1 MASFTDR
8 IKRGWNAFVNNKDPS
23 YSTLDLVGSN
33 FTRPD
38 RVRMTRGNDRSIV
51 TAVYNRIAV
60 DASSIKI
67 EHVRVDENENYLETI
82 NDSIN
87 EVFNLEANID
97 QSGRN
102 FVQDI
107 VLSMFD
113 EGCVAIVPVDTS
125 GNIYRENSFD
135 IYSMRTGRI
144 TEWFAKNVRV
154 EIYNDRKGIKEQL
167 ILPKDKI
174 AIIENPF
181 YAVMNEPNSTAKRLI
196 YKLALL
202 DRLNADNMSGKLDL
216 IIQLPYVIKSEA
228 RRKQAENR
236 RKDIEM
242 QLAGSK
248 YGIAYT
254 DGTEHITQLNRPI
267 DNNLQAQIDSDK
279 ALLYSQLGITEEIMN
294 GSASEEVM
302 LNYYTRTIEPILTA
316 ITDGL
321 KRRFLTKT
329 ARTQGQTFMFFRDPF
344 KLVPVS
350 KLADIA
356 DRFTRNEIL
365 SSNEMRGII
374 GYKPVNTERANE
386 LSNKN
391 MPIQDLPYEVQEEEE
406 IAGEELEPE
415 VDQASLQA
423 DLEDIDLQIDELERM
438 ANSE

>member
-1 MASFTDR
+1 MASFTER

-51 TAVYNRIAV
+51 TAIYNRIAV
-60 DASSIKI
+60 DAASISI

-82 NDSIN
+82 KDPINDI
-87 EVFNLEANID
+87 FNLEANVD
-97 QSGRN
+97 QSGRD
-102 FVQDI
+102 FVKDI

-113 EGCVAIVPVDTS
+113 EGCVALVPIDTS
-125 GNIYRENSFD
+125 HSVYSDDSFD
-135 IYSMRTGRI
+135 IYSMRTGKI
-144 TEWFAKNVRV
+144 TEWFAQAVRV
-154 EIYNDRKGIKEQL
+154 QVYNDRKGIKEEI
-167 ILPKDKI
+167 ILPKSKV

-202 DRLNADNMSGKLDL
+202 DKLNADNTSGKLDL
-216 IIQLPYVIKSEA
+216 IIQLPYVIKTEA
-228 RRKQAENR
+228 RRKQAESR

-267 DNNLQAQIDSDK
+267 DNNLQVQIDSDK

-302 LNYYTRTIEPILTA
+302 LNYYTRTIEPVLSA

-329 ARTQGQTFMFFRDPF
+329 ARTQGQSFMFFRDPF

-374 GYKPVNTERANE
+374 GYKPVDTARANE

-391 MPIQDLPYEVQEEEE
+391 MPMQDMPYAEEEL
-406 IAGEELEPE
+406 AGEEDLLDEEPE
-415 VDQASLQA
+415 IDSAALEG
-423 DLEDIDLQIDELERM
+423 DLDDIDSQLDELERLV
-438 ANSE
+438 NE

>member
-1 MASFTDR
+1 
-8 IKRGWNAFVNNKDPS
+8 
-23 YSTLDLVGSN
+23 
-33 FTRPD
+33 
-38 RVRMTRGNDRSIV
+38 
-51 TAVYNRIAV
+51 
-60 DASSIKI
+60 
-67 EHVRVDENENYLETI
+67 
-82 NDSIN
+82 
-87 EVFNLEANID
+87 
-97 QSGRN
+97 
-102 FVQDI
+102 
-107 VLSMFD
+107 MFD
-113 EGCVAIVPVDTS
+113 EGCVALVPIDTS
-125 GNIYRENSFD
+125 HSVYSDDSFD
-135 IYSMRTGRI
+135 IYSMRTGKV
-144 TEWFAKNVRV
+144 TEWFAQAVRV
-154 EIYNDRKGIKEQL
+154 QVYNDRKGIKEEI
-167 ILPKDKI
+167 ILPKSKV

-202 DRLNADNMSGKLDL
+202 DKMNADNTSGKLDL
-216 IIQLPYVIKSEA
+216 IIQLPYVIKTET
-228 RRKQAENR
+228 RRKQAESR

-302 LNYYTRTIEPILTA
+302 LNYYTRTIEPVLSA

-329 ARTQGQTFMFFRDPF
+329 ARTQGQSFMFFRDPF

-374 GYKPVNTERANE
+374 GYKPVDTARANE

-391 MPIQDLPYEVQEEEE
+391 MPMQDMPYAEEEL
-406 IAGEELEPE
+406 AGEEDLLDEEPE
-415 VDQASLQA
+415 IDSSALEG
-423 DLEDIDLQIDELERM
+423 DLDDIDSQLDELERLV
-438 ANSE
+438 NE

>member
-1 MASFTDR
+1 MSSFMDR

-23 YSTLDLVGSN
+23 YSKLDLVGSN

-38 RVRMTRGNDRSIV
+38 RVHMTRGNDRSIV
-51 TAVYNRIAV
+51 TAIYNRIAV

-67 EHVRVDENENYLETI
+67 EHVRIDENENYLETI

-87 EVFNLEANID
+87 DIFGLEANID
-97 QSGRN
+97 QSGRD
-102 FVQDI
+102 FVKDI

-113 EGCVAIVPVDTS
+113 EGCVALVPIDTS
-125 GNIYRENSFD
+125 HSVYSDDSYD
-135 IYSMRTGRI
+135 IYTMRTGKI
-144 TEWFAKNVRV
+144 TEWFAQSVRV
-154 EIYNDRKGIKEQL
+154 LVYNDRKGIKEEI
-167 ILPKDKI
+167 ILPKDKV

-181 YAVMNEPNSTAKRLI
+181 YAVMNEPNSTVKRLI

-202 DRLNADNMSGKLDL
+202 DKLNADNTSGKLDI

-228 RRKQAENR
+228 RRKQAEAR

-267 DNNLQAQIDSDK
+267 ENNLQAQIDSDK

-294 GSASEEVM
+294 GSAGEEVM
-302 LNYYTRTIEPILTA
+302 LNYYSRTIEPVLTA

-329 ARTQGQTFMFFRDPF
+329 ARTQGQSFMYFRDPF

-356 DRFTRNEIL
+356 DKFTRNEIL
-365 SSNEMRGII
+365 SSNEMRGVI
-374 GYKPVNTERANE
+374 GYKPVDTARADE
-386 LSNKN
+386 LVNKN
-391 MPIQDLPYEVQEEEE
+391 MPIQDMDPMAEETIYEEE
-406 IAGEELEPE
+406 ADPE
-415 VDQASLQA
+415 AALNGDF
-423 DLEDIDLQIDELERM
+423 DGIDAQLDELERLV
-438 ANSE
+438 NE